1 MTKHS
6 KHRAP
11 GFLLARIVLYFV
23 GAASAA
29 FGVAGWIIPEL
40 PAPGWAAIVL
50 AGLTGLSAA
59 VVPVSCEIVGRS
71 FWSILLVPAALV
83 FGGINAY
90 SFHHAVDA
98 LIEEP
103 RREAH
108 RLTVIEPLE
117 QKLAQASK
125 AVAAHLPPVF
135 PDTMGPK
142 NIAARMEA
150 WNMAHRPLLDAEVS
164 ASDALKG
171 APAHIPFAPDTLV
184 WGVAVAIDLSL
195 AFGLA
200 GIALTTGSIQR
211 RIDRDRAK
219 VKKPK
224 RKPKVQKAK
233 APDYSGFPK
242 LVAAND
248 R

>member
-1 MTKHS
+1 MTKRTR
-6 KHRAP
+6 KAP
-11 GFLLARIVLYFV
+11 GFLLARLVLYFV

-29 FGVAGWIIPEL
+29 VGVAGWIIPEL
-40 PAPGWAAIVL
+40 PSPSWTAYLL
-50 AGLTGLSAA
+50 AGFTGLSAL

-71 FWSILLVPAALV
+71 FWSILVVPAALV
-83 FGGINAY
+83 FGAANAY

-117 QKLAQASK
+117 RKLTLASD
-125 AVAAHLPPVF
+125 AVAAHKPPVF

-150 WNMAHRPLLDAEVS
+150 WKAAHQPLLDAEVS
-164 ASDALKG
+164 ASEALEG
-171 APAHIPFAPDTLV
+171 APVHKSFAPDALV
-184 WGVAVAIDLSL
+184 WTIAVAIDLSL

-211 RIDRDRAK
+211 RIDRERAK
-219 VKKPK
+219 VKKPQ
-224 RKPKVQKAK
+224 RKKVQTKPLA
-233 APDYSGFPK
+233 GFKPY

-248 R
+248 K

>member
-1 MTKHS
+1 MAQRLKTK
-6 KHRAP
+6 AP
-11 GFLLARIVLYFV
+11 GFLLARIVLYAV

-40 PAPGWAAIVL
+40 PAPSWAALVL

-71 FWSILLVPAALV
+71 VWSILLVPAALV

-103 RREAH
+103 RREIHH
-108 RLTVIEPLE
+108 REVLAPLE
-117 QKLAQASK
+117 AKLVTASE
-125 AVAAHLPPVF
+125 AVAAHKPPMF

-142 NIAARMEA
+142 NIAARMLA
-150 WNMAHRPLLDAEVS
+150 WETAHKPLLEAEAK
-164 ASDALKG
+164 ASTALQA
-171 APAHIPFAPDTLV
+171 APAYTAFAPDMIV
-184 WGVAVAIDLSL
+184 WSVAVAIDLSL

-200 GIALTTGSIQR
+200 GIALTTGSIQK
-211 RIDRDRAK
+211 RIDKERAK
-219 VKKPK
+219 AKKPK
-224 RKPKVQKAK
+224 REPKARKGQQVN
-233 APDYSGFPK
+233 YSGFPK
-242 LVAAND
+242 LVAANQN
-248 R
+248 

>member
-1 MTKHS
+1 MTKRSNS
-6 KHRAP
+6 KAP

-29 FGVAGWIIPEL
+29 FGVAGWIVPEL
-40 PAPGWAAIVL
+40 PSPGWAALVL

-71 FWSILLVPAALV
+71 FWSILLMPAAIV

-108 RLTVIEPLE
+108 HREVIAPLE
-117 QKLAQASK
+117 LKLASASD
-125 AVAAHLPPVF
+125 ALAAHKPPMF

-142 NIAARMEA
+142 NIAARMHA
-150 WNMAHRPLLDAEVS
+150 WEVAHKPLLEAEATARAAVL
-164 ASDALKG
+164 A
-171 APAHIPFAPDTLV
+171 APAPVAFAPDMIV
-184 WGVAVAIDLSL
+184 WSVAIAIDTSL

-200 GIALTTGSIQR
+200 GIALTTGSIQK
-211 RIDRDRAK
+211 RIDTQRAK
-219 VKKPK
+219 ARKPK
-224 RKPKVQKAK
+224 REKKK
-233 APDYSGFPK
+233 APKIGGYPPR

-248 R
+248 I